1 VLRALGFQR
10 RSILA
15 AFLLESLALA
25 LTGGA
30 LGVGLALLTP
40 LLDFNAVNFSTD
52 QEIAFRFRPDASALV
67 GSVLGAA
74 LVGLLGGLWP
84 ALRAA
89 RLDPVQAMR
98 A

>member
-1 VLRALGFQR
+1 
-10 RSILA
+10 
-15 AFLLESLALA
+15 
-25 LTGGA
+25 
-30 LGVGLALLTP
+30 LTP
-40 LLDFNAVNFSTD
+40 LLDFNAVNFATD
-52 QEIAFRFRPDASALV
+52 QEVAFRFQPDLRWLI
-67 GSVLGAA
+67 GSVAGAT